1 MRVAWIPNN
10 EEIPSVISGLDAL
23 LPEAVRALGERARA
37 GETVAHLPLS
47 AEGKRMYSLRSEFY
61 MLSRMGY
68 QETRLFWEGEDSP
81 KEPLAKLLR
90 QGDVEP
96 VGERLERPYTIYGR
110 VIHGRQVGRAK
121 LGIPTANL
129 RITGRLLPE
138 GGVYLS
144 RVWLGDRAFLGV
156 TNLGQNP
163 TVGETGFLSVE
174 THILNFEGNLYGKL
188 LEVGFIRRLRREQ
201 RFSGFDELSRV
212 IHGDMETARKMGKD
226 LPAFVCRRERTV
238 LLEHMDQ

>member
-1 MRVAWIPNN
+1 MGESHRAFLYFVVEIKDSDEKRRRSGCGFLGYHGTN
-10 EEIPSVISGLDAL
+10 EEIPSVISGLDAFAAGSGAG
-23 LPEAVRALGERARA
+23 PGERARA
-37 GETVAHLPLS
+37 GGDRGAFCPFLPRGS
-47 AEGKRMYSLRSEFY
+47 GCIPSDRRFICCPESGYSKKHGFSGKERIL
-61 MLSRMGY
+61 
-68 QETRLFWEGEDSP
+68 P

-163 TVGETGFLSVE
+163 TVGETWISLG
-174 THILNFEGNLYGKL
+174 GNPYPKL
-188 LEVGFIRRLRREQ
+188 
-201 RFSGFDELSRV
+201 
-212 IHGDMETARKMGKD
+212 
-226 LPAFVCRRERTV
+226 
-238 LLEHMDQ
+238 